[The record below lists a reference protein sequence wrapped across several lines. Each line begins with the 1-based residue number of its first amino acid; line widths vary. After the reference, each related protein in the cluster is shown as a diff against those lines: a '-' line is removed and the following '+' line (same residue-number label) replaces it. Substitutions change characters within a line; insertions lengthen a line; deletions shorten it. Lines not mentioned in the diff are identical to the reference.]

1 MTQEPLRVGVVGCG
15 NISLAYL
22 TNAPMFPGVRMV
34 ACADLNELAAAT
46 RARDHGLQQM
56 TVDEILTSPDVDLI
70 LNLTIPAAH
79 HDVSMRALTAGKHV
93 FSEKPLGVDAGQ
105 GRALVTAAAQR
116 GLFIGSAPD
125 TFMGPSG
132 RLARQLLND
141 GAIGTP
147 VTGTAFMMGRGMEHW
162 HPDPGFYYQPGAG
175 PVMDMGPYYLTM
187 MVNLMGPVTRVQAV
201 TATGQPTRVITA
213 PGPRSGTSFA
223 VGTPTT
229 VLSLLTFA
237 NGAIIT
243 FGTSWDVFRHSNHPI
258 EIHGTAGS
266 LRLPDPDNF
275 GGTVG
280 LSRHGA
286 PWEEVDT
293 ATHLF
298 GTPNWPLDAPDR
310 ANYRMLGLADMARA
324 IRDGGEF
331 RASGA
336 LALHVL
342 EVMAAILT
350 AGETRQEQIIPATTA
365 RPDAFSDAHAQALL
379 A

>member
-1 MTQEPLRVGVVGCG
+1 MKKEPLRIGIVGCG

-22 TNAPMFPGVRMV
+22 TNAPLFSGIQMV
-34 ACADLNELAAAT
+34 ACADLNAEASAL
-46 RARDHGLQQM
+46 RARNYELTQM
-56 TVDEILTSPDVDLI
+56 SVDAILADQSIDLI

-79 HDVSMRALTAGKHV
+79 YDISIRALKAGKHV
-93 FSEKPLGVDAGQ
+93 FSEKPLGVTATE
-105 GRALVTAAAQR
+105 GRALVTAAAER
-116 GLFIGSAPD
+116 GLSIGSAPD

-147 VTGTAFMMGRGMEHW
+147 ITGTAFMMGRGMEHW
-162 HPDPGFYYQPGAG
+162 HPDPAFYYQPGAG
-175 PVMDMGPYYLTM
+175 PMMDMGPYYLTM
-187 MVNLMGPVTRVQAV
+187 MVNLMGPVTRVQAI
-201 TATGQPTRVITA
+201 TSSGQSQRVITA
-213 PGPRSGTSFA
+213 DGPKSGTSFP

-237 NGAIIT
+237 NGAVMT

-258 EIHGTAGS
+258 EIHGTEGS

-275 GGTVG
+275 GGVVG
-280 LSRHGA
+280 LSRKGA
-286 PWEEVDT
+286 AWEEVDT
-293 ATHLF
+293 ATMPL
-298 GTPNWPLDAPDR
+298 GAPNWPIDAPDR
-310 ANYRMLGLADMARA
+310 ANYRMVGLADMAHA
-324 IRDGGEF
+324 IASGTDA

-342 EVMAAILT
+342 DVMAAILT
-350 AGETRQEQIIPATTA
+350 AGETRQEQMIPPPIAS
-365 RPDAFSDAHAQALL
+365 PEAFTETEAKALL